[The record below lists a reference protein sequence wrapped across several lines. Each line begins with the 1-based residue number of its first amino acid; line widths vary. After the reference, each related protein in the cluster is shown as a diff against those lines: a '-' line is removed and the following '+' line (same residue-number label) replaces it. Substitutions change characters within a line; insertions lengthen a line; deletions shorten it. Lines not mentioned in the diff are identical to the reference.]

1 MFKRKLYE
9 DFNENKNIEVLIEDW
24 KKTKDK
30 KILDTII
37 NKHILL
43 IHKIARG
50 YICSE
55 VEMHDLVAEGII
67 GLVHGL
73 EKFQSHH
80 NTKFSTYA
88 YFWIKSKINIYVWK
102 IRNLINV
109 SFSNKNSFIFSILNK
124 IQNDKISYEEGVKI
138 ICEKENLT
146 EEHVKNSINVLN
158 YKMNVLNKKISI
170 DSDKDMSWDNLLE
183 NDDHDD
189 MIKEIEIKNIEKLI
203 KNSMMILS
211 EKERIVI
218 NKRFLQVDPD
228 SLKKL
233 SEQLNMSS
241 EGVRNIELRAIKKL
255 KEELLLNTKNL
266 KNLEDLKL
274 IFIFFLLEEAI

>member
-1 MFKRKLYE
+1 
-9 DFNENKNIEVLIEDW
+9 
-24 KKTKDK
+24 
-30 KILDTII
+30 
-37 NKHILL
+37 
-43 IHKIARG
+43 
-50 YICSE
+50 
-55 VEMHDLVAEGII
+55 
-67 GLVHGL
+67 
-73 EKFQSHH
+73 
-80 NTKFSTYA
+80 
-88 YFWIKSKINIYVWK
+88 
-102 IRNLINV
+102 
-109 SFSNKNSFIFSILNK
+109 
-124 IQNDKISYEEGVKI
+124 
-138 ICEKENLT
+138 
-146 EEHVKNSINVLN
+146 
-158 YKMNVLNKKISI
+158 MNVLNKKISI